1 MRPTEYYTVLGDL
14 IDSVLTCMIDYVE
27 DLYDI
32 SEEESHQLNLICTM
46 LFRLEDLFNKKEV
59 RLFFICFKRKLNPRI
74 LFLTIII
81 LFPCRK
87 IR

>member
-32 SEEESHQLNLICTM
+32 SEEESHQLSLICTM

-59 RLFFICFKRKLNPRI
+59 RLLFICFKRKLNPQI

-81 LFPCRK
+81 LFPYRK